1 MQLFGD
7 DHTIIDGLPGAL
19 SSTFPQKLFAMSQ
32 QEFDEGE
39 IINWLPHGLAFK
51 VVDSDKFSEEVIPK
65 YFKRKLNIIIE
76 MPHRTHRNESENN
89 PLDLESQIQN

>member
-1 MQLFGD
+1 MQLFNEEQ
-7 DHTIIDGLPGAL
+7 INADGLPGAL

-39 IINWLPHGLAFK
+39 VINWLPHGLAFK

-65 YFKRKLNIIIE
+65 YFKRKHNVI
-76 MPHRTHRNESENN
+76 
-89 PLDLESQIQN
+89 

>member
-1 MQLFGD
+1 MQHFGD

-65 YFKRKLNIIIE
+65 YFKRKQTTIIE
-76 MPHRTHRNESENN
+76 MPHRTRRNETDTN
-89 PLDLESQIQN
+89 PLYFESQTRN

>member
-1 MQLFGD
+1 MQHFGD
-7 DHTIIDGLPGAL
+7 DHTITDGLPGAL

-65 YFKRKLNIIIE
+65 YFKRKHNIIIE
-76 MPHRTHRNESENN
+76 VPHRTHCNETETN
-89 PLDLESQIQN
+89 PLNIESQTQN

>member
-1 MQLFGD
+1 MQLFNEEQ
-7 DHTIIDGLPGAL
+7 INADGLPGAL

-39 IINWLPHGLAFK
+39 VINWLPHGLAFK

-65 YFKRKLNIIIE
+65 YFKRKHSI
-76 MPHRTHRNESENN
+76 T
-89 PLDLESQIQN
+89 SQISYSQTKKIFADKFNLFH

>member
-1 MQLFGD
+1 MQQFNEEQ
-7 DHTIIDGLPGAL
+7 INADGLPGAL

-39 IINWLPHGLAFK
+39 VINWLPHGLAFK

-65 YFKRKLNIIIE
+65 YFKRKHNIIWQVSYTPTKK
-76 MPHRTHRNESENN
+76 MHADRSN
-89 PLDLESQIQN
+89 LFY